1 MATPRE
7 LFDAFRNYAL
17 RSDGDGFATLCTED
31 VVMEFPF
38 LRVRF
43 RGRADVRDRTALA
56 WHDARRRIV
65 DFQFVRIT
73 EASESLVAEYDL
85 VGYANHRPFRASVVL
100 LLETRGGK
108 IAGLREYVEPGAGV
122 GAPADAALV
131 AP

>member
-7 LFDAFRNYAL
+7 LFDAFRDCAL
-17 RSDGDGFATLCTED
+17 RSDGDGFAALCTED

-38 LRVRF
+38 SRVRF
-43 RGRADVRDRTALA
+43 CGRADVRDRTVLA

-73 EASESLVAEYDL
+73 EAGAVLVAEYDL
-85 VGYANHRPFRASVVL
+85 VGYADHCLFRAGVVV

-108 IAGLREYVEPGAGV
+108 IAGLREYVDPSAGGASPV
-122 GAPADAALV
+122 DAAL
-131 AP
+131 ATP